1 MNPYYQDDYVTIFH
15 GDCRF
20 LLPELHEID
29 VIITDPPYGVSYKKT
44 GEPYMI
50 GDTVNIFPYFMPLAR
65 QCLKDSGAAY
75 IFSSTTKL
83 VEILPLFQTYFKLH
97 SLIIWD
103 KIIGQ
108 IPRQMSHYKLRY
120 EPILY
125 GSMGLHR
132 LNAYQDD
139 VIQCQIDRGYKRVH
153 PTQKPVSLIEYL
165 LKNSTNKKSL
175 VLDPFLGSGTTTVAC
190 KHLGIRCI
198 GIEIEEKYCE
208 LAAKRVSQEMVFET
222 DNNVLQ
228 QTPKGAAQN
237 SLFA

>member
-1 MNPYYQDDYVTIFH
+1 MGYPVGPHPSNTEAIKEFNRLY
-15 GDCRF
+15 
-20 LLPELHEID
+20 
-29 VIITDPPYGVSYKKT
+29 
-44 GEPYMI
+44 
-50 GDTVNIFPYFMPLAR
+50 
-65 QCLKDSGAAY
+65 
-75 IFSSTTKL
+75 
-83 VEILPLFQTYFKLH
+83 

-139 VIQCQIDRGYKRVH
+139 VIQCQIDRGHKRVH
-153 PTQKPVSLIEYL
+153 PTQKPVSVIEYL

-222 DNNVLQ
+222 DNKVLQ
-228 QTPKGAAQN
+228 PTTGGAGEFGCQTFAFVAAPPVSAEN
-237 SLFA
+237 

>member
-1 MNPYYQDDYVTIFH
+1 MTPYYKDDYITIFH

-20 LLPELHEID
+20 ILPELREID
-29 VIITDPPYGVSYKKT
+29 IIATDPPYGVSYKKT

-65 QCLKDSGAAY
+65 QCLKNTGAVY

-83 VEILPLFQTYFKLH
+83 TEILPLFQTYFKLH

-103 KIIGQ
+103 KVIGQ

-125 GSMGLHR
+125 GSMGLHH
-132 LNAYQDD
+132 LNTYQDD
-139 VIQCQIDRGYKRVH
+139 IVQCPIDRGNCRVH
-153 PTQKPVSLIEYL
+153 PTQKPIKVIQYL
-165 LKNSTNKKSL
+165 LENSTEKNSL
-175 VLDPFLGSGTTTVAC
+175 VLDPFVGSGTTLIAC
-190 KHLGIRCI
+190 KRLGIQGI

-208 LAAKRVSQEMVFET
+208 IAAKRVSQEMMMP
-222 DNNVLQ
+222 NNVLQ
-228 QTPKGAAQN
+228 PTPKGAEQN
-237 SLFA
+237 YLFN